1 LEALA
6 RTMPKAEVVFVPGT
20 DHFLWRREK
29 AVAETV
35 GAFAVRTLLSAD
47 GRQG

>member
-1 LEALA
+1 
-6 RTMPKAEVVFVPGT
+6 MPKAEVVIVPGT

-35 GAFAVRTLLSAD
+35 GSFALRALVSAD
-47 GRQG
+47 GGQG

>member
-1 LEALA
+1 
-6 RTMPKAEVVFVPGT
+6 MPVAEVVIVPGT

-35 GAFAVRTLLSAD
+35 GEFAVRTLLASD
-47 GRQG
+47 GQQG

>member
-1 LEALA
+1 MEALA
-6 RTMPKAEVVFVPGT
+6 RTIPKAEVVIVPGT

-35 GAFAVRTLLSAD
+35 GAFAVRTLLSPD
-47 GRQG
+47 GQQG